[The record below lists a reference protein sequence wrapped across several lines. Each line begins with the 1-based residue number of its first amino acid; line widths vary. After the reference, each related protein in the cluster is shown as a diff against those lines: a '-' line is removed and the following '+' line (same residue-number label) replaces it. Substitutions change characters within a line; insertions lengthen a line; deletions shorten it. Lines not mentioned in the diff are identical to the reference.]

1 MHESIQLVI
10 DSLPYLL
17 KGAVFTLQ
25 LSIGGMFFGLVL
37 GFILALM
44 RLSPLLPVRWLAR
57 FYISIFRGTP
67 LIAQLF
73 MIYYG
78 LPQFGI
84 ELDPIPAAM
93 IGLSLNTAAYAAE
106 TLRAAISSIDKGQ
119 WEAGASIG
127 MTRWQTMRRAILP
140 QAARVALPPL
150 SNSFISLVKDTS
162 LAATIQVPELFRQAQ
177 LITSRTLEVFTM
189 YLAASLIYWV
199 MATVL
204 SALQNYFEE
213 QLNRQERAEMSAIEV
228 RNLVK
233 KFHGQTV
240 LHGIDLDVKP
250 GEVVAIIGPSGSGK
264 TTLLRSINLLEQ
276 PEAGT
281 IKVGEIT
288 IDTARSLTQQKG
300 LIRQL
305 RQHVGFVFQNFNLFP
320 HRTVLENIIEGPVIV
335 KGEPKAEATAR
346 ARELLAKVGLA
357 GKETS
362 YPRRLS
368 GGQQQRVAI
377 ARALAMRPEVIL
389 FDEPTSALDPELV
402 GEVLN
407 TIRQL
412 AQEKRT
418 MVIVTHEMS
427 FARDVAD
434 RAIFMDQGRIVEQGP
449 AKSLFTHPQQ
459 PRTHQFLEKFLMQ

>member
-1 MHESIQLVI
+1 
-10 DSLPYLL
+10 
-17 KGAVFTLQ
+17 
-25 LSIGGMFFGLVL
+25 
-37 GFILALM
+37 
-44 RLSPLLPVRWLAR
+44 
-57 FYISIFRGTP
+57 
-67 LIAQLF
+67 
-73 MIYYG
+73 
-78 LPQFGI
+78 
-84 ELDPIPAAM
+84 
-93 IGLSLNTAAYAAE
+93 
-106 TLRAAISSIDKGQ
+106 
-119 WEAGASIG
+119 
-127 MTRWQTMRRAILP
+127 
-140 QAARVALPPL
+140 
-150 SNSFISLVKDTS
+150 
-162 LAATIQVPELFRQAQ
+162 
-177 LITSRTLEVFTM
+177 
-189 YLAASLIYWV
+189 
-199 MATVL
+199 
-204 SALQNYFEE
+204 
-213 QLNRQERAEMSAIEV
+213 MSAIDV
-228 RNLVK
+228 KNLVK

-240 LHGIDLDVKP
+240 LHGIDLEVEQ

-276 PEAGT
+276 PEGGT
-281 IKVGEIT
+281 IRVGEIT
-288 IDTARSLTQQKG
+288 IDTGKSISQQKG
-300 LIRQL
+300 LIRRL

-335 KGEPKAEATAR
+335 KGEPKEEATAR
-346 ARELLAKVGLA
+346 AREVGLA

-377 ARALAMRPEVIL
+377 ARALAMRPDVIL

-449 AKSLFTHPQQ
+449 AKSLFANPQQ
-459 PRTHQFLEKFLMQ
+459 PRTRQFLEKFLMQ